1 MSSVQQC
8 DEKCPECGKESGTY
22 DLDCRTNEEW
32 FVCESCGWGFQS
44 TARRFGAEIL
54 DELRR
59 IVGNAAP
66 SQKWPLVTS
75 ILKSLLDACRAHGY
89 TDDDSTVQQ
98 LLGWRSKQAP
108 AVTEDDWKNLKALC
122 SHRNLFALDQ
132 GNVIFDHVEQAPK
145 IVSIRMSELRPMS
158 ELESLI
164 EQPRDESSET

>member
-8 DEKCPECGKESGTY
+8 DQQCPECGQESGTY

-32 FVCESCGWGFQS
+32 FVCKSCGWGFQS

-66 SQKWPLVTS
+66 SQKWPLVTA